1 MAYAQKTTVPVER
14 SKMEIERTLSNYGA
28 SQFVSG
34 WDEKKGQAVVQF
46 QMRDRR
52 IRFIVELPK
61 SEELRTF
68 ERKTRTRLKVV
79 ERTDS
84 QVSKEREQEL
94 RRRWRALLLVVK
106 AKLEAVDSNISS
118 FDEEFMAHIVTE
130 SGRTIGEMIIP
141 QLDKVAA
148 SGHLPPLLPGKSEK

>member
-1 MAYAQKTTVPVER
+1 
-14 SKMEIERTLSNYGA
+14 MEIERTLSNYGA